1 MKRSLATCIVVAFT
15 MSADA
20 RAQADPVFSI
30 KNTEEEAPL
39 WQEIEVPLPTRPRS
53 GSLVEFYVSATTR
66 NRFFIDDQSI
76 EIGADGVVRYILVIR
91 STGADS
97 TRFEGVR
104 CQGAMRRVYAFA
116 RADGSWSP
124 ARNSTWQSV
133 ARGQTINRDGW
144 VLAGELLCRGN
155 GPRTPKESIVQALRD
170 SFSKVGDPSF
180 EQSLP

>member
-1 MKRSLATCIVVAFT
+1 MKRSLAACIVVALT

-20 RAQADPVFSI
+20 WAQAEPVFST
-30 KNTEEEAPL
+30 KNSEEESTP

-66 NRFFIDDQSI
+66 NRFFLDDQSI
-76 EIGADGVVRYILVIR
+76 DIGADGVVRYILVIR
-91 STGADS
+91 SAGADS

-104 CQGAMRRVYAFA
+104 CQGAMRRIYAFA

-124 ARNSTWQSV
+124 ARNSAWQPV
-133 ARGQTINRDGW
+133 ARGQTINREGW
-144 VLAGELLCRGN
+144 VLAGELMCRGN
-155 GPRTPKESIVQALRD
+155 GPRAPKESIVQALRD